1 MFNGTAMLA
10 LLDARPF
17 GAFRF
22 HMSDGG
28 TVDVP
33 SREMVLP
40 GRNFAVVG
48 IPDRGRSERLAS
60 RWTTV
65 WYMHV
70 TRVEMLTPGVPP
82 FTAPPPTDTE
92 SPVPAAG

>member
-1 MFNGTAMLA
+1 MLNVAAMLA
-10 LLDARPF
+10 WLDARPF
-17 GAFRF
+17 GPFRF

-33 SREMVLP
+33 SREMVIP
-40 GRNFAVVG
+40 GKTFAVVG
-48 IPDRGRSERLAS
+48 LVEQEKSPRVAT

-70 TRVEMLTPGVPP
+70 GRIEMLTPGAPP
-82 FTAPPPTDTE
+82 FTLPSPSGTE
-92 SPVPAAG
+92 IPSPAA

>member
-17 GAFRF
+17 VPFRL
-22 HMSDGG
+22 HMSNGG
-28 TVDVP
+28 AVDVP
-33 SREMVLP
+33 SQEMVLP
-40 GRNFAVVG
+40 GRNFAVIG
-48 IPDRGRSERLAS
+48 ILENQSNRLAS

-70 TRVEMLTPGVPP
+70 TQTEMTAPGAPP
-82 FTAPPPTDTE
+82 FTAPPPTNSD
-92 SPVPAAG
+92 SPAPAVG